1 MPQTRLRQLE
11 MSRALLVALCVWAAS
26 VAFLLTRPAASL
38 ETTSGLYAPE
48 QVDGRVYC
56 WSGDRVV
63 IPIAR
68 HSGPVEVRLRLAAS
82 RWEGRSTPY
91 LSLRD
96 DQGALARFAAP
107 EGPRTYHLRLP
118 PGATG
123 LTITSTVDRPPARDP
138 RWVGFTLFSL
148 SVHPRGWPVD
158 ALFRGLALLPVYL
171 GVAAAFAWSAR
182 RGLAA
187 PFALFGLALG
197 LRVFQ
202 LQSTPPGW
210 RVDEVI
216 SLVDAWHLSR
226 TGRDHLGHL
235 LPLGAFEAL
244 GDWISPL
251 LTYLELPFVAL
262 FGPQRMVGRLVTAVA
277 GALAA
282 PLGYALARALG
293 LGPLGSLA
301 TGLMMALSPWQVFIS
316 RVAMPP
322 SLVPTVWT
330 LCLLAGVHFIERG
343 DRRAALGLALAAGVA
358 LYAYPTLKLAV
369 PLLTALAM
377 ALALLKGRMEMGM
390 DHPPARRSPG
400 GTAWPMVIAQ
410 HPLVLAG
417 LVLALLWAPFVYVT
431 LFVPASSTR
440 LNQAALRADSWG
452 AWFNAWWAGY
462 AVYFQP
468 DFYYRRGDGSSTS
481 SLPGFGVELWATLP
495 LLLLGLAGAI
505 GSLVR
510 PRWKYAIGGP
520 FLALFILGAVFIAAL
535 PASLTTPSPHAFRAA
550 PLAPLYALLVGWGA
564 ALLLP
569 PGRPKPGGA
578 ALWWARWLSA
588 LALAA
593 ALLWQGAGW
602 WRFYTQTY
610 PPLQAGLNHDGLAE
624 AVRRVVELAPGY
636 AEVWVSADS
645 IAEPYVYILAARPFS
660 PAEAQRLLV
669 VKRRP
674 GRFNHV
680 ISLGPYRFVETN
692 HLPAILPTL
701 AAVPGAAGGKGY
713 VVQEWSD
720 GGRRVLVLRQM

>member
-1 MPQTRLRQLE
+1 MPQTHLRQLE
-11 MSRALLVALCVWAAS
+11 MSRALLVALCVWVAS

-38 ETTSGLYAPE
+38 ETTRGLYAPE
-48 QVDGRVYC
+48 QVDGRVYR

-138 RWVGFTLFSL
+138 RWVGFVLFSL

-171 GVAAAFAWSAR
+171 GVAAALAWSAR
-182 RGLAA
+182 RGLVA

-282 PLGYALARALG
+282 PLGYTLARALG

-301 TGLMMALSPWQVFIS
+301 TGLMMGLSPWQVFIS

-343 DRRAALGLALAAGVA
+343 DRRAALGMALAAGVA

-369 PLLTALAM
+369 PLLMALAM
-377 ALALLKGRMEMGM
+377 ALALLKGRMEMARS
-390 DHPPARRSPG
+390 HPLARRSPG
-400 GTAWPMVIAQ
+400 GMVWSMAIAQ

-452 AWFNAWWAGY
+452 SWFNAWWAGY
-462 AVYFQP
+462 VVYFQP

-481 SLPGFGVELWATLP
+481 SLPGFGVEWWATLP

-510 PRWKYAIGGP
+510 PWWRYAVGGP
-520 FLALFILGAVFIAAL
+520 FPVFFILGAVFIAAL

-569 PGRPKPGGA
+569 PGRPKAGGA
-578 ALWWARWLSA
+578 VLWWARWLSA

-624 AVRRVVELAPGY
+624 AVRRAVELAPGY

-645 IAEPYVYILAARPFS
+645 IAEPYVYILAARPFP

-669 VKRRP
+669 VKRQP

-680 ISLGPYRFVETN
+680 VSLGPYRFVETN

>member
-1 MPQTRLRQLE
+1 
-11 MSRALLVALCVWAAS
+11 MSRALLVALCVWVAS

-38 ETTSGLYAPE
+38 ETTRGLYAPE
-48 QVDGRVYC
+48 QVDGRVYR

-138 RWVGFTLFSL
+138 RWVGFVLFSL

-171 GVAAAFAWSAR
+171 GVAAALAWSAR
-182 RGLAA
+182 RGLVA

-282 PLGYALARALG
+282 PLGYTLARALG

-301 TGLMMALSPWQVFIS
+301 TGLMMGLSPWQVFIS

-343 DRRAALGLALAAGVA
+343 DRRAALGMALAAGVA

-369 PLLTALAM
+369 PLLMALAM
-377 ALALLKGRMEMGM
+377 ALALLKGRMEMARS
-390 DHPPARRSPG
+390 HPLARRSPG
-400 GTAWPMVIAQ
+400 GMVWSMMSIAQ

-452 AWFNAWWAGY
+452 SWFNAWWAGY
-462 AVYFQP
+462 VVYFQP

-481 SLPGFGVELWATLP
+481 SLPGFGVEWWATLP

-510 PRWKYAIGGP
+510 PWWRYAVGGP
-520 FLALFILGAVFIAAL
+520 FPVFFILGAVFIAAL

-569 PGRPKPGGA
+569 PGRPKAGGA
-578 ALWWARWLSA
+578 VLWWARWLSA

-593 ALLWQGAGW
+593 ALLWHGAGW

-624 AVRRVVELAPGY
+624 AVRRAVELAPGY

-645 IAEPYVYILAARPFS
+645 IAEPYVYILAARPFP

-669 VKRRP
+669 VKRQP

-680 ISLGPYRFVETN
+680 VSLGPYRFVETN

>member
-1 MPQTRLRQLE
+1 
-11 MSRALLVALCVWAAS
+11 MSRALLVALCVWMAS
-26 VAFLLTRPAASL
+26 VTWLLTRPAASL

-48 QVDGRVYC
+48 QVEGHVYR

-63 IPIAR
+63 IPISR
-68 HSGPVEVRLRLAAS
+68 HSGPVEVRLRLAAA

-96 DQGALARFAAP
+96 DQGGLARFAAP
-107 EGPRTYHLRLP
+107 EGPRNYRLRLP
-118 PGATG
+118 PGASG

-148 SVHPRGWPVD
+148 SVHPAGWPMG
-158 ALFRGLALLPVYL
+158 ALFRGLVLLPLYL
-171 GVAAAFAWSAR
+171 ALAVAYVWSAR
-182 RGLAA
+182 RGFAA
-187 PFALFGLALG
+187 PLALFGLALG

-262 FGPQRMVGRLVTAVA
+262 VGPQRMVGRLVTAVA

-293 LGPLGSLA
+293 LGLPGGLV

-330 LCLLAGVHFIERG
+330 LCLLAGVNVIKRG

-369 PLLTALAM
+369 PLLTALTAG
-377 ALALLKGRMEMGM
+377 LALLKGRTERGGG
-390 DHPPARRSPG
+390 HASARWSSDG
-400 GTAWPMVIAQ
+400 AAWPVAMVQ

-417 LVLALLWAPFVYVT
+417 LLLALLWAPFIYVT
-431 LFVPASSTR
+431 LFIPASSTR

-452 AWFNAWWAGY
+452 AWFSAWWAGY

-481 SLPGFGVELWATLP
+481 SLPGFGVELWAGLP
-495 LLLLGLAGAI
+495 LLLLGLVGVI

-510 PRWKYAIGGP
+510 PRWKYALSGP

-535 PASLTTPSPHAFRAA
+535 PASLTTPGPHAFRAA

-569 PGRPKPGGA
+569 RGRPGPGGA
-578 ALWWARWLSA
+578 APGWARWLCA
-588 LALAA
+588 LALAV

-602 WRFYTQTY
+602 WRFYIQTY
-610 PPLQAGLNHDGLAE
+610 PSLQAGLNHDGLAE
-624 AVRRVVELAPGY
+624 AVRRTVELAPGY

-645 IAEPYVYILAARPFS
+645 IAMPYVYILAARPFS

-669 VKRRP
+669 VKRQP
-674 GRFNHV
+674 GRFNHIV
-680 ISLGPYRFVETN
+680 RLGPYRFVETN
-692 HLPAILPTL
+692 HLPTMLPTL

-713 VVQEWSD
+713 VVQEWID
-720 GGRRVLVLRQM
+720 GGRRVLVLRPM

>member
-1 MPQTRLRQLE
+1 
-11 MSRALLVALCVWAAS
+11 MSRALVVALCLWMATAAW
-26 VAFLLTRPAASL
+26 LLTRPAASL

-48 QVDGRVYC
+48 QSGGLVYR

-63 IPIAR
+63 IPITR
-68 HSGPVEVRLRLAAS
+68 HSGPTAVRLRLAAT

-91 LSLRD
+91 LSLHD
-96 DQGALARFAAP
+96 DRGVLTRFAAP
-107 EGPRTYHLRLP
+107 EGPRNYYLRLP
-118 PGATG
+118 PGVAS

-148 SVHPRGWPVD
+148 SVRPGGWPVD
-158 ALFRGLALLPVYL
+158 ALARSLALLPVYL
-171 GVAAAFAWSAR
+171 AVAAAFAWSVR

-187 PFALFGLALG
+187 PLALFGLALG

-262 FGPQRMVGRLVTAVA
+262 FGPERMVGRMVTAVA

-293 LGPLGSLA
+293 LGPLGAFA

-330 LCLLAGVHFIERG
+330 LCLLAGVRFIERG

-369 PLLTALAM
+369 PLLTALAV
-377 ALALLKGRMEMGM
+377 ALALLKGRLEAAGS
-390 DHPPARRSPG
+390 HAPAQTFPEG
-400 GTAWPMVIAQ
+400 KAWPGAVVH

-417 LVLALLWAPFVYVT
+417 LLLALLWAPFVYVT

-440 LNQAALRADSWG
+440 LNQAALRADSWE
-452 AWFNAWWAGY
+452 AWFRAWWAGY

-481 SLPGFGVELWATLP
+481 SLPGFGVEFWASLP

-505 GSLVR
+505 SSLVR
-510 PRWKYAIGGP
+510 PRWKYALTGR
-520 FLALFILGAVFIAAL
+520 FRALFILGAVLIAAL

-569 PGRPKPGGA
+569 RGRPRPGA
-578 ALWWARWLSA
+578 AGWWWARWLSA
-588 LALAA
+588 LALAM

-624 AVRRVVELAPGY
+624 AVRRTVELAPGY

-645 IAEPYVYILAARPFS
+645 IAEPYVYILAARPF
-660 PAEAQRLLV
+660 PPDEARRLLV
-669 VKRRP
+669 VKRQP

-713 VVQEWSD
+713 VVQEWND
-720 GGRRVLVLRQM
+720 GTRRVLVLRQM